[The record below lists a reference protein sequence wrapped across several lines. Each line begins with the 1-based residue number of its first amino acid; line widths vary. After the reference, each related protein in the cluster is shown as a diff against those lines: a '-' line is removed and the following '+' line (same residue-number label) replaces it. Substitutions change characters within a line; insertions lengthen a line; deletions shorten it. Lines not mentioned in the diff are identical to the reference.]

1 MYLLCL
7 SDLVP
12 AVDPYLEDMPL
23 DDWSS
28 GILQSL
34 LPMFEPRLV
43 LFVLTPAQLYLSNGI
58 PTANQIVVAN
68 LENKPVTASLAKL
81 RLNSTV
87 MSRVTR
93 FMSISSMINTND
105 SFQYGLR
112 LQLFTLVFFFFPI
125 LLPFASNSFSFTYGS
140 DAPVMSIFFS
150 FLASS
155 TATNQITGLV
165 QCSAVQC

>member
-43 LFVLTPAQLYLSNGI
+43 LFVLAPAQLYLSNGI

-68 LENKPVTASLAKL
+68 LENPPVRSRLAEL
-81 RLNSTV
+81 CQYITV

-125 LLPFASNSFSFTYGS
+125 LLPFASNSFSFT
-140 DAPVMSIFFS
+140 
-150 FLASS
+150 
-155 TATNQITGLV
+155 
-165 QCSAVQC
+165 